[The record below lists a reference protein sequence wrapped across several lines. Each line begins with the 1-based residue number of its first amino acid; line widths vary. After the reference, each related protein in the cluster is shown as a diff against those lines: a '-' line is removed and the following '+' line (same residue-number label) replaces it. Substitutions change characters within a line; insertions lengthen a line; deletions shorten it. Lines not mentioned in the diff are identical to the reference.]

1 MMQLQR
7 KMKIENYFGTIN
19 RKEIDAYKREEQKK
33 EKEVIEKEQE
43 A

>member
-7 KMKIENYFGTIN
+7 KMKIENYFGTVN
-19 RKEIDAYKREEQKK
+19 HK
-33 EKEVIEKEQE
+33 EKDEHKAEAKAIEKKIINSEEE